1 MKILLKTIDAISEW
15 MGRVVCFFIIAI
27 VFILVYETVAR
38 YAFNAPTTWAHHIS
52 WNFTVP
58 FFLLGGAYAL
68 RNKAHVNMDV
78 VYNRFP
84 LRMRAII
91 DLVTAILFFLFC
103 GVLFWMGVE
112 WSWDSVIGTETSGP
126 PLYYPVYPIKLIVP
140 IAALLLLLQGSAKFI
155 RDLMTAIAGRAYE
168 Y

>member
-1 MKILLKTIDAISEW
+1 MKPLLKTIDAINDWVGKVISFLI
-15 MGRVVCFFIIAI
+15 VAV

-52 WNFTVP
+52 WNLTGP
-58 FFLLGGAYAL
+58 FFLLGGAYGL
-68 RNKAHVNMDV
+68 LKKGHVNMDV

-91 DLVTAILFFLFC
+91 DLFTATLFFLFC
-103 GVLFWMGVE
+103 GMLLWLGIE
-112 WSWDSVIGTETSGP
+112 YAWGSLKGLENSGP
-126 PLYYPVYPIKLIVP
+126 PLYFPLYPVKLTLP
-140 IAALLLLLQGSAKFI
+140 IAAFLLLLQGSAKFI
-155 RDLMTAIAGRAYE
+155 RDLIAAVTGQKYE